1 MYITATAMHG
11 CIRAV
16 AALAVAGLVGS
27 ACVRGEGDS
36 ATPLPRELH
45 GLELGDLHTGD
56 DAARLIGRLHGS
68 NVSPSE
74 SYVGYYGPPEMRAI
88 LYLSRFHD
96 HSGAQSQLVA
106 MADRIGSGSGGFGHH
121 TQFHVLGIEIHS
133 VFGYGQIHYFFARES
148 DVVWLGMPPPMARA
162 GLADLLLVAVDS
174 IPSLG
179 GTGRIVT

>member
-27 ACVRGEGDS
+27 ACVRGEADS

-133 VFGYGQIHYFFARES
+133 VFGYGQPAPISTDANELPQIGSLVPEDHPARCFACR
-148 DVVWLGMPPPMARA
+148 VVRCPL
-162 GLADLLLVAVDS
+162 
-174 IPSLG
+174 
-179 GTGRIVT
+179 